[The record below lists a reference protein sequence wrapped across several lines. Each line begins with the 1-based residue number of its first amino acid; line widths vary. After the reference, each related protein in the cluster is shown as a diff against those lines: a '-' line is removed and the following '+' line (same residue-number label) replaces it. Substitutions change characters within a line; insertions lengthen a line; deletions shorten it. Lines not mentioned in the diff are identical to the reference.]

1 MSSPQNSFGDS
12 ILYELL
18 VYSEWIQEPEILLK
32 LMKPENKL
40 LRLATRPWTLK
51 YLLPYSRR
59 ETVTDKIGR
68 LVSARLPWQFAV
80 GEDGKV
86 VAIIQDTMLEI
97 RTSRDEYSSVV
108 GRASIS
114 RDHFPQYRRAVW
126 SPDCSLLACAFS
138 SGRIGLYD
146 LLGSNILNIEPKTQQ
161 PEEWPN
167 TDEAIAGIF
176 FLEDRVKSPKSYE
189 LIAVDFRGNLRSFLV
204 SPTEGFRE
212 HHTYSFSSYYRN
224 GISALQLIQPG
235 NLLSDVVTLKVSP
248 AGRLL
253 ACMHA
258 CGAVSLWQ
266 LPSLRL
272 FKYWQLSE
280 QPDHNARNPQLVEG
294 HSTKLSANS
303 PNSSKETTLDF
314 LPVDISWWSE
324 NVLIIA
330 RYSGAVSVCST
341 TDLHNLLGEYP
352 EFFAGPPQVSA
363 ASCDGRG
370 FLSLECEVNVSSKQ
384 PSLGDSMDQSD
395 EASSADEAEPEDSII
410 RKSTSAMRSVLYWVT
425 DNERFRPPR
434 PKPRIRKRTYRLLG
448 LKSTTPE
455 ELYSRKINNE
465 EYGEALQ
472 LARTYGLDCDLVY
485 QRQWRNHQVSVTTIE
500 DYLSK
505 IKKRAWVLQECTDR
519 VPETAAAARGLL
531 LFGLNATCLQVLLD
545 ANPVT
550 RDLLPEELEG
560 DDKAAEADVL
570 EIVSQLRDI
579 QLNSEQKQILE
590 CRCKLLRYL
599 DMLNTYERILGGG
612 SSSNDELYNASF
624 YSKFRSQSLLH
635 SAVDFARDVIN
646 SYSAM
651 SRDRSLLPECEDD
664 TVVPWPLEDLRE
676 QDWSEELC
684 DSEELGDEVAYSFL
698 YKEEQWLLEYCS
710 ETLSAE
716 QLSEW
721 YLARATQLEA
731 SSKLVDH
738 ALSLIVLGQ
747 QRSVQGLDSL
757 LAELLTLEVLVYEVQ
772 MEGLSLST
780 LRQHN
785 HLSQMHLLMSKIFK
799 ESKKEPMRPFFSSM
813 EETIT
818 VALDCLYTYPETD
831 ELHLAFEFLE
841 CLPEKGHG

>member
-1 MSSPQNSFGDS
+1 MSSQHNSFGDS
-12 ILYELL
+12 ILYELFA
-18 VYSEWIQEPEILLK
+18 YFEWIQEPEILLK

-146 LLGSNILNIEPKTQQ
+146 LLGSNILNIEPRTQQ

-176 FLEDRVKSPKSYE
+176 FLEDRVKSPKWSYE
-189 LIAVDFRGNLRSFLV
+189 LIAVDYRGNLRSFLV

-212 HHTYSFSSYYRN
+212 HHTYSFASYYRN

-235 NLLSDVVTLKVSP
+235 NLLVLAGPCDITLEQKGRGSSAGLSAWRILSDHPFYSPALSSEDDFLIIQGTRGFWAWMQFFSSSKQSDVVTLKVSP

-258 CGAVSLWQ
+258 SGAVSLWQ

-280 QPDHNARNPQLVEG
+280 QPDHNVRNPQLVKG
-294 HSTKLSANS
+294 HSTMNS
-303 PNSSKETTLDF
+303 INTQNSSKETTLDF

-341 TDLHNLLGEYP
+341 NNLHNLLGEFP

-370 FLSLECEVNVSSKQ
+370 FLSLECEVNMSSKQ

-395 EASSADEAEPEDSII
+395 EASSADEADPEDSII

-425 DNERFRPPR
+425 DSERFRPPR
-434 PKPRIRKRTYRLLG
+434 PKPRIRKKTYRLLG

-485 QRQWRNHQVSVTTIE
+485 QRQWRNHEVSVTTIE

-505 IKKRAWVLQECTDR
+505 
-519 VPETAAAARGLL
+519 
-531 LFGLNATCLQVLLD
+531 
-545 ANPVT
+545 
-550 RDLLPEELEG
+550 
-560 DDKAAEADVL
+560 
-570 EIVSQLRDI
+570 
-579 QLNSEQKQILE
+579 
-590 CRCKLLRYL
+590 
-599 DMLNTYERILGGG
+599 
-612 SSSNDELYNASF
+612 
-624 YSKFRSQSLLH
+624 
-635 SAVDFARDVIN
+635 
-646 SYSAM
+646 
-651 SRDRSLLPECEDD
+651 
-664 TVVPWPLEDLRE
+664 
-676 QDWSEELC
+676 
-684 DSEELGDEVAYSFL
+684 
-698 YKEEQWLLEYCS
+698 
-710 ETLSAE
+710 
-716 QLSEW
+716 
-721 YLARATQLEA
+721 
-731 SSKLVDH
+731 
-738 ALSLIVLGQ
+738 
-747 QRSVQGLDSL
+747 
-757 LAELLTLEVLVYEVQ
+757 
-772 MEGLSLST
+772 
-780 LRQHN
+780 
-785 HLSQMHLLMSKIFK
+785 
-799 ESKKEPMRPFFSSM
+799 
-813 EETIT
+813 
-818 VALDCLYTYPETD
+818 
-831 ELHLAFEFLE
+831 
-841 CLPEKGHG
+841 